1 MNMFLDC
8 RFVPFSKISLYHW
21 QPWTW
26 TKYPRF
32 YAFAQNF
39 PLVIVQCP
47 SRFIPMKG
55 LNLIFFSLPL
65 LYEADFSVSH
75 NKVLRVAQV
84 AVGSS
89 TAAVLLL
96 RWRFSHKIM
105 EVENSGIWQRVAQKI
120 FDFLAPV
127 RIYSLSFPPLT
138 HPTCLN
144 RGVLRGWLLPQSI
157 EKILWFS
164 LVKISRA
171 PYSSRWQPPW
181 TKQFQVRW
189 MVAYFQKTQLFLRRF
204 KRPLRFCSRCNL
216 NFML

>member
-1 MNMFLDC
+1 MFIQEEREFRLWAVSAKCANWRDKTISTAWTMNMFLDC
-8 RFVPFSKISLYHW
+8 KFVPFSKISLHHW
-21 QPWTW
+21 QPW

-47 SRFIPMKG
+47 SRFIPMKA

-105 EVENSGIWQRVAQKI
+105 EVKSNRIWQ
-120 FDFLAPV
+120 
-127 RIYSLSFPPLT
+127 
-138 HPTCLN
+138 
-144 RGVLRGWLLPQSI
+144 
-157 EKILWFS
+157 LWHVF
-164 LVKISRA
+164 
-171 PYSSRWQPPW
+171 
-181 TKQFQVRW
+181 
-189 MVAYFQKTQLFLRRF
+189 
-204 KRPLRFCSRCNL
+204 
-216 NFML
+216 